1 MASLGYLLAA
11 GGVTLAGLVGYAI
24 WLVRR
29 LREARIQRDEL
40 QEPH

>member
-29 LREARIQRDEL
+29 LQEARRQQEEL
-40 QEPH
+40 KRPD